1 MRLYVDFLFLTAGVY
16 PVIIKMPKRYEF
28 IIIGAGP
35 AGLRVAERLRDRSRV
50 LILESSDRIGGALP
64 EWVLLRDEDLRHW
77 PDNPGIR
84 PIAPVQGNL
93 MVCAEATDPERPAE
107 LQDYEEIHMYYAM
120 GRGMPE
126 YGNNAATHIA
136 PRESL
141 IQAPTCKIVYNTRV
155 TEVERN
161 QLDFCVH
168 TEGQI
173 SYRANVVI
181 VAGAYGIRYTR
192 CSPGV
197 NTGLLSDYEFW
208 FINARMGEALP
219 AEIDSDQ
226 GEGTAAPEF
235 ECSQSP
241 TKEPQR
247 AEPSGL
253 EYVRADSSC
262 PISAYQVYDECV
274 EAVGE
279 LGYFSRN
286 PPTDGLVSQVLGF
299 PVHDVKYEKKVCHYW
314 NKFDNIPF
322 YSGGVFACGE
332 VAVRHHGWAGESVK
346 SADSAVSKVMSRH

>member
-1 MRLYVDFLFLTAGVY
+1 MYTLSTAE
-16 PVIIKMPKRYEF
+16 MPKRYEF

-35 AGLRVAERLRDRSRV
+35 AGLRVAERLRERSRV

-77 PDNPGIR
+77 PDNPDIR

-93 MVCAEATDPERPAE
+93 MVCQEATNPERPAE

-141 IQAPTCKIVYNTRV
+141 IRAPACKIVYGTRV

-168 TEGQI
+168 TEGKI
-173 SYRANVVI
+173 SYRANVVV
-181 VAGAYGIRYTR
+181 VAGAYDIRYTR
-192 CSPGV
+192 CSPGL
-197 NTGLLSDYEFW
+197 NTNLLGDYEFW
-208 FINARMGEALP
+208 SIRALMGEAP
-219 AEIDSDQ
+219 VEPTESSQ
-226 GEGTAAPEF
+226 EPEGSET
-235 ECSQSP
+235 
-241 TKEPQR
+241 
-247 AEPSGL
+247 L

-262 PISAYQVYDECV
+262 PISAYQAYEGSV

-279 LGYFSRN
+279 LGYWSRN
-286 PPTDGLVSQVLGF
+286 RPTDELVSQVLGF

-314 NKFDNIPF
+314 HQFDNLPF

-332 VAVRHHGWAGESVK
+332 VTVRHHGWAGESVR
-346 SADSAVSKVMSRH
+346 SADSAVTKVTSRH